1 MESEFGILDLFAG
14 PGGLGEGFAGYQTSD
29 GSRPFRIQL
38 SAEYEPNAWRTL
50 RLRAFARQFEDFRPP
65 GYSAIRPTNAL
76 PDWASS
82 HPREWKL
89 AGEEAQQLKLGEPAA
104 AVAVDKAIKAAK
116 TQHGDRTIV
125 IGGPPCQAYSLVG
138 RSRNAGKEG
147 YTLANDEKTFLF
159 REYVRVLKKL
169 RPAAFIMENVSGL
182 LSAKLDS
189 EPVFDLIRNELT
201 RMGGT
206 RAYEL
211 VALDPGPTNLFGE
224 FGPADF
230 LVKAEAHGVPQAR
243 HRLLLVGLR
252 AFAAASACA
261 SRMTMSGIRSCER

>member
-1 MESEFGILDLFAG
+1 MESEYGILDLFAG

-38 SAEYEPNAWRTL
+38 SAEYEANAWRTL
-50 RLRAFARQFEDFRPP
+50 RLRAFARQFENFRPP
-65 GYSAIRPTNAL
+65 GYSSIRSTNEL

-82 HPREWKL
+82 HPREWQR

-104 AVAVDKAIKAAK
+104 AAAVDKAIKSAK
-116 TQHGDRTIV
+116 AKYGDRTIV

-138 RSRNAGKEG
+138 RSRNAGKRG

-169 RPAAFIMENVSGL
+169 RPALFIMENVSGL
-182 LSAKLDS
+182 LSAKLDT

-201 RMGGT
+201 QMSGR

-211 VALDPGPTNLFGE
+211 LALDHGPNNLSGE

-230 LVKAEAHGVPQAR
+230 PP
-243 HRLLLVGLR
+243 
-252 AFAAASACA
+252 AS
-261 SRMTMSGIRSCER
+261 G